1 MTKAPV
7 RSFMILL
14 LLGIVLITIALV
26 VRSGL
31 LLSKNPGLPINSA
44 MRYALSLQ
52 APQLSTEDSLF
63 IDKHFS
69 TAYITPD
76 GLRYITHDLGTGK
89 YEAKAGDELVVNYTG
104 QLFNGLVFD
113 STDKKGPFT
122 FTLGSGAV
130 IKGWDE
136 GMVGMKKGEKKLLII
151 PYWLAFGTE
160 GKPPSIPTKATLI
173 FEVEVLDIHPA
184 K

>member
-1 MTKAPV
+1 MV
-7 RSFMILL
+7 LL

-31 LLSKNPGLPINSA
+31 LLSKNPGLPINAA
-44 MRYALSLQ
+44 MRYALSLNG
-52 APQLSTEDSLF
+52 PQLSTEDSLF

-76 GLRYITHDLGTGK
+76 GLRYITHDQGTGTVS
-89 YEAKAGDELVVNYTG
+89 AKEGDELVVNYQG

-113 STDKKGPFT
+113 STKTKGPFT
-122 FTLGSGAV
+122 FRLGDGSV

-136 GMVGMKKGEKKLLII
+136 GMLGMKKGEKKLLII

-160 GKPPSIPTKATLI
+160 GKAPSIPPKATLI
-173 FEVEVLDIHPA
+173 FEVELVDIHPA